1 MNELPDSLIDNGV
14 DEVIDQCLHLDTPRS
29 FFMYAGAGSG
39 KTRSLV
45 GALRKLRPRERERLV
60 YKGQRIAVITYTNAA
75 RDEILRRIE
84 FDALVDVSTIHSFA
98 WRLIQGFDDEIRT
111 WLKVSI
117 AESMAKLADAMRRA
131 REANKT
137 YLKNK
142 ADFER
147 KEKRLETLDSMLSF
161 HYSPSGTERL
171 RGSLTH
177 QEIIGMAGDFLQ
189 KDPLREVLIDLY
201 PVVLIDESQD
211 THEEV
216 MQALL
221 SIQAHASDRFALG
234 LLGDTMQR
242 IYTHGMPRL
251 ERAVPDDWARPV
263 KVMNH
268 RSAERIVRLVNTIR
282 SEVDGQRQCAR
293 KDKPGGFVRLFITG
307 LGAAKSLELEEG
319 IARKMAEITGDAA
332 WGLGPEHRKTLV
344 LEHRMASR
352 RLGFDDVFG
361 PLYETD
367 TLKTSLLEG
376 VLGPVNF
383 LVDDVLPIVEAGL
396 SGDEFALVDSI
407 RTRSPLFDGKG
418 LAGRADQLDAVRAA
432 GDGARR
438 LTEQMRDRDPPL
450 REVISGLRESGL
462 LAVPNALLE
471 ALNEQP
477 PDDGAAPEADRPAQ
491 ELHAWRRVLQ
501 APFSQVRAMALYA
514 RGLSAFDTHQGV
526 KGLQFPRVLVII
538 SDDEAN
544 GFTFSYDKVFGVKAV
559 DKDAEKEAGG
569 GDSQRAQTRR
579 LLYVTCSRAEH
590 SLALVVYAQSPGAVR
605 DAVIHKG
612 WFDADE
618 VVLI

>member
-1 MNELPDSLIDNGV
+1 MNELPDSLVDNGV
-14 DEVIDQCLHLDTPRS
+14 DEVIDQCLHLDTPQS

-45 GALRKLRPRERERLV
+45 GALGKLRLRERERLV

-84 FDALVDVSTIHSFA
+84 FDALIDVSTIHSFA
-98 WRLIQGFDDEIRT
+98 WRLIKGFDDEIRT
-111 WLKVSI
+111 WLKVSL
-117 AESMAKLADAMRRA
+117 AESMAKLTDAMGRA
-131 REANKT
+131 RGANKT

-142 ADFER
+142 ADLER
-147 KEKRLETLDSMLSF
+147 KRKRLESLDSMLSF

-177 QEIIGMAGDFLQ
+177 QEVIGMAGNFLQ
-189 KDPLREVLIDLY
+189 KEPLREVLVDLY

-216 MQALL
+216 MKALL
-221 SIQAHASDRFALG
+221 SIQAYASDRFALG

-251 ERAVPDDWARPV
+251 ECAVPGDWARPA

-282 SEVDGQRQCAR
+282 SEVDGQQQRAR
-293 KDKPGGFVRLFITG
+293 KDKPGGFARIFITG
-307 LGAAKSLELEEG
+307 IGAAKSLELEE
-319 IARKMAEITGDAA
+319 AVACKMAEITGVAE
-332 WGLGPEHRKTLV
+332 WGLGPEQRKTLV

-352 RLGFDDVFG
+352 RLGFDEVFG

-367 TLKTSLLEG
+367 TLKTSLLDG

-396 SGDEFALVDSI
+396 SGDEFILVDSI
-407 RTRSPLFDGKG
+407 RTRSPLFDSKA
-418 LAGRADQLDAVRAA
+418 LAGRADQLDAIRAA

-438 LTEQMRDRDPPL
+438 LTEQLRDRDPPL
-450 REVISGLRESGL
+450 REVISGLLESGL
-462 LAVPNALLE
+462 LTVPNALRH
-471 ALNEQP
+471 ALNGQE
-477 PDDGAAPEADRPAQ
+477 PDDEAALEGERPAQ

-526 KGLQFPRVLVII
+526 KGLEFPRVLVVI

-544 GFTFSYDKVFGVKAV
+544 GFTFSYDKILGVKVA
-559 DKDAEKEAGG
+559 DKDAEKEVGG

-590 SLALVVYAQSPGAVR
+590 SLALMVYAQNPGAVR
-605 DAVIHKG
+605 DEVIRKG
-612 WFDADE
+612 WFSADE
-618 VVLI
+618 VVLV

>member
-1 MNELPDSLIDNGV
+1 MNEAPDSLVDNGV
-14 DEVIDQCLHLDTPRS
+14 DALIDQCLHLDAPRS

-45 GALRKLRPRERERLV
+45 DALGKLRLRERERLV

-75 RDEILRRIE
+75 RDEIIRRIE
-84 FDALVDVSTIHSFA
+84 FDALIDVSTIHTFA
-98 WRLIQGFDDEIRT
+98 WRLIQGFDEDIRT
-111 WLKVSI
+111 WLKFSI
-117 AESMAKLADAMRRA
+117 TKSMAKLEDAMGRA

-137 YLKNK
+137 FLKNK

-147 KEKRLETLDSMLSF
+147 KKKRLEALDSALSF

-177 QEIIGMAGDFLQ
+177 QEVIGMAGDFLQ
-189 KDPLREVLIDLY
+189 RDPLREVLVDLY
-201 PVVLIDESQD
+201 PIVLIDESQD

-216 MQALL
+216 MEALL
-221 SIQAHASDRFALG
+221 SIQAYASDRFALG

-251 ERAVPDDWARPV
+251 EEAIPREWARPA

-282 SEVDGQRQCAR
+282 SEVDGQRQRAR
-293 KDKPGGFVRLFITG
+293 EDKTGGFVRIFVTG
-307 LGAAKSLELEEG
+307 LGAAKSLVLEEG
-319 IARKMAEITGDAA
+319 VACKMAEITGDAEWA
-332 WGLGPEHRKTLV
+332 LGPEHRKTLV

-361 PLYETD
+361 PLYETE
-367 TLKTSLLEG
+367 TLRTSLLEG

-383 LVDDVLPIVEAGL
+383 LVDDVLPIVNAGL

-407 RTRSPLFDGKG
+407 RSRSPLFDGKA
-418 LAGRADQLDAVRAA
+418 LAGREDQLDAVRTA

-438 LTEQMRDRDPPL
+438 LTEQLRDRDPPL
-450 REVISGLRESGL
+450 REVISGLQESGL
-462 LAVPNALLE
+462 LAVPNLLLQ
-471 ALNEQP
+471 ALNLQEP
-477 PDDGAAPEADRPAQ
+477 GDGAAPDDDRQAQ
-491 ELHAWRRVLQ
+491 EMRAWSRVLQ
-501 APFSQVRAMALYA
+501 APFSQIRAMALYA

-526 KGLQFPRVLVII
+526 KGLEFPRVLVVI

-544 GFTFSYDKVFGVKAV
+544 GFTFSYDKVLGVKAT
-559 DKDAEKEAGG
+559 DKDTEKEAGG

-579 LLYVTCSRAEH
+579 LLYVTCSRAEQ
-590 SLALVVYAQSPGAVR
+590 SLALMVYAQNPGAVC
-605 DAVIHKG
+605 DAVIRKG
-612 WFDADE
+612 WFGADE

>member
-1 MNELPDSLIDNGV
+1 MNELPDSLVDKDV
-14 DEVIDQCLHLDTPRS
+14 DEVIDQCLHLNAPHS

-39 KTRSLV
+39 KTNSLV
-45 GALRKLRPRERERLV
+45 EALGKLRLRERERLM

-84 FDALVDVSTIHSFA
+84 FDALIDVSTIHSFA

-117 AESMAKLADAMRRA
+117 ADSMAKLADAMGRA
-131 REANKT
+131 RGANKT

-147 KEKRLETLDSMLSF
+147 KEKRLEALDSMLSF

-171 RGSLTH
+171 QGSLTH

-189 KDPLREVLIDLY
+189 KDPLRAVLVDLY

-242 IYTHGMPRL
+242 IYSHGMPRL
-251 ERAVPDDWARPV
+251 ECAIPGDWARPA

-282 SEVDGQRQCAR
+282 SEVDGQQQRAR
-293 KDKPGGFVRLFITG
+293 KDKPDGFARLFITG
-307 LGAAKSLELEEG
+307 LGAANSLELEEG
-319 IARKMAEITGDAA
+319 IACKMAEITGDAE
-332 WGLGPEHRKTLV
+332 WRLGAEHRKTLV

-396 SGDEFALVDSI
+396 SGDEFAIVDSV
-407 RTRSPLFDGKG
+407 RTRSPLFDRKA
-418 LAGRADQLDAVRAA
+418 LAGRADQLEAIRAA
-432 GDGARR
+432 GDGARQ
-438 LTEQMRDRDPPL
+438 LIEQLRDRDPAL
-450 REVISGLRESGL
+450 REVIGGLRDNGL
-462 LAVPNALLE
+462 LAVPEALLQ
-471 ALNEQP
+471 ALDVQE
-477 PDDGAAPEADRPAQ
+477 PDEGTAPEGDRAAQ
-491 ELHAWRRVLQ
+491 ELHAWRRVLE
-501 APFSQVRAMALYA
+501 APFSQVRAMSLYA
-514 RGLSAFDTHQGV
+514 RGL
-526 KGLQFPRVLVII
+526 
-538 SDDEAN
+538 
-544 GFTFSYDKVFGVKAV
+544 
-559 DKDAEKEAGG
+559 
-569 GDSQRAQTRR
+569 
-579 LLYVTCSRAEH
+579 
-590 SLALVVYAQSPGAVR
+590 
-605 DAVIHKG
+605 
-612 WFDADE
+612 
-618 VVLI
+618 